1 MNNPILRGFNPD
13 PSIIRVGGDYFIA
26 TSTFEWYPGVQI
38 HHSTD
43 LIHWKLIAHPLDRQL
58 NLLGEED
65 SCGIWAPCL
74 SYCEGTYY
82 LIYTDVKSFQ
92 GMFKDTHNYMVT
104 AKNIRGPWSDPVYLN
119 SSGFDPS
126 LFHDRDGKKYLV
138 NMLMDY
144 RSYQSKFGGIVL
156 QEFSAERGCLVGEPK
171 VIFKGTAIGYT
182 EGPHLYWHDGYY
194 YLLVAEGTTEFSH
207 AASVARSRNIE
218 GPYEEAPFNPMITTR
233 HVPEYGIQKA
243 GHASFVEGENGEWY
257 LTHLCSRPIGEYRRC
272 ILGRE
277 TALQKMIWKKGWP
290 VLKNETNIPDITV
303 QIKDEEEENSC
314 SNTMLEDFNKSEW
327 NIHLQSLRVPL
338 DQRADLKVRP
348 GYLRLYGAESLNSKY
363 RQSLL
368 AHRQQEFCCTAITK
382 IDFHPQ
388 NFQQMAGL
396 TYYYN
401 TRCYYYLYITRDEI
415 MGRVI
420 SIIKCDLGKGSHPVG
435 VGIKIPEEG
444 EVWLKLVTHGET
456 AQYFYSLNGKE
467 YTAVGQ
473 PVDAGILSDDYFNKT
488 GHIMF
493 TGAFIGI
500 CCQDLSGRGAYAD
513 FDYFYY
519 IENFNTL

>member
-1 MNNPILRGFNPD
+1 MQNPVLKGFNPD
-13 PSIIRVGGDYFIA
+13 PSIIRVDGDYYIA
-26 TSTFEWYPGVQI
+26 TSTFEWFPGIQI

-43 LIHWKLIAHPLDRQL
+43 LIHWELIAHPLDRQID
-58 NLLGEED
+58 LLGED
-65 SCGIWAPCL
+65 NSCGIWAPCL
-74 SYCEGTYY
+74 SYCDGIYY

-104 AKNIRGPWSDPVYLN
+104 AEDIRGPWSDPVYLN

-126 LFHDRDGKKYLV
+126 LFHDQDGKKYLV

-156 QEFSAERGCLVGEPK
+156 QEFSMEKRRLVGEPK
-171 VIFKGTAIGYT
+171 VIFKGTSIGYT

-207 AASVARSRNIE
+207 AACVARSRNIE
-218 GPYEEAPFNPMITTR
+218 GPYEEAPHNPIITTR
-233 HVPEYGIQKA
+233 HVPEHGIQKA
-243 GHASFVEGENGEWY
+243 GHASFVEGQNGEWY
-257 LTHLCSRPIGEYRRC
+257 LTHLCSRPIGERRRC

-290 VLKNETNIPDITV
+290 VLENGTNIPAVIV
-303 QIKDEEEENSC
+303 QMEQEKEADGC
-314 SNTMLEDFNKSEW
+314 SNTMYEDFDKEVW
-327 NIHLQSLRVPL
+327 NIHLQSLRTPL
-338 DQRADLKVRP
+338 AGRADLKARP

-368 AHRQQEFCCTAITK
+368 AHRQQEFCCTAVTK
-382 IDFHPQ
+382 LDFYPE

-401 TRCYYYLYITRDEI
+401 TCCYYYLYITCDEI
-415 MGRVI
+415 MGRVL
-420 SIIKCDLGKGSHPVG
+420 SVIKCDLGKGTHPVG
-435 VGIKIPEEG
+435 VGIRLPEKG
-444 EVWLKLVTHGET
+444 EVWLKLVTYGET
-456 AQYFYSLNGKE
+456 AQYFYSLDGEK
-467 YTAVGQ
+467 YSAVG
-473 PVDAGILSDDYFNKT
+473 PALDAEILSDDYFNKT

-519 IENFNTL
+519 TEE